1 MISFQ
6 ETLGGRDALIFV
18 PETTADLASFRA
30 VFPTGQ
36 LYGLDVESTYLT
48 DLGQWHPDFRVRL
61 VQVATEGYAWVL
73 PQGVPEIAAATREL
87 LADPGVTFCSHTDMD
102 VMSVATLG
110 VDITARNIDTRAL
123 AIMADPDKDND
134 RDLKT
139 LTSLHIGA
147 ELEGAEAELYARFM
161 ELWVAQG
168 GRRNA
173 KRADIE
179 AYGWSAIPVTD
190 PVYLRYAGL
199 DAIACRRLAPILT
212 PLTQAPPELLETEQ
226 WLATRAHRIRLTGMR
241 VDVPALDALQ
251 TEAEETTDA
260 AKARFGEITGV
271 NAQYSAG
278 VVKWFGQHGVDWN
291 QWDGASTKTGNP
303 SLAKEDV
310 HRLRD
315 FELDDA
321 AQAAYEELT
330 RFKSRLDLR
339 TKTQGIR
346 ARLDRSGRIHP
357 LLNPMGATT
366 TARMSSSGPNCH
378 NFSKKDP
385 RMRGLFLPDPGYRFV
400 TIDFDQIELRVV
412 AALAREDKMIEVI
425 LAGGDLHQ
433 LTVDELADAGIT
445 IVRDTGKMT
454 NFLIVYG
461 GGGKALH
468 EQAGIPLA
476 EATEIVYT
484 WRARYPKISA
494 LAEYLGGFKDEIRT
508 ISNRRLPVTTNRRTG
523 DLRAYANINYA
534 VQSAARE
541 LLVDAWME
549 LERRRPGVVW
559 YPIHDELVLMVREDQ
574 VIEVVCDAEAAMRFD
589 FMGVP
594 ISATAVEL
602 LDEHGVSRWMT
613 SKHAEKIA
621 REKVAA

>member
-1 MISFQ
+1 MITFQ
-6 ETLGGRDALIFV
+6 EKLGGKDALVFV
-18 PETTADLASFRA
+18 PETAGDLAGFRT
-30 VFPTGQ
+30 VFPVGG
-36 LYGLDVESTYLT
+36 LYGLDVESTFLT

-61 VQVATEGYAWVL
+61 VQFATEGYAWVMR
-73 PQGVPEIAAATREL
+73 QDIPEVAQATREL
-87 LADPGVTFCSHTDMD
+87 LADPEVSFCSHTDMD

-110 VDITARNIDTRAL
+110 IDITARNVDTRAL

-139 LTSLHIGA
+139 LTTMHIGA
-147 ELEGAEAELYARFM
+147 ELQGAEGELYARFK
-161 ELWVAQG
+161 ELWP
-168 GRRNA
+168 GRKNA
-173 KRADIE
+173 KRAEIE
-179 AYGWSAIPVTD
+179 AYGWSNIPVTD
-190 PVYLRYAGL
+190 PTYLRYAGL

-212 PLTQAPPELLETEQ
+212 PLTEAPAELLETEQ
-226 WLATRAHRIRLTGMR
+226 WLATRAHRIRLAGMR
-241 VDVPALDALQ
+241 VDVAALDALQ
-251 TEAEETTDA
+251 AEAEQTTGS
-260 AKARFGEITGV
+260 AKAAFAEITGV

-278 VVKWFGQHGVDWN
+278 VVKWFGQHGVDWER
-291 QWDGASTKTGNP
+291 WDGASTDNGNP
-303 SLAKEDV
+303 SLAKDDV

-315 FELDDA
+315 FDLDDA
-321 AQAAYEELT
+321 AKAAYEELA
-330 RFKSRLDLR
+330 RFKSRLDLK

-346 ARLDRSGRIHP
+346 KHLDRSGRIHA
-357 LLNPMGATT
+357 LLNPMGAST
-366 TARMSSSGPNCH
+366 TARMSSSGPNVQ

-400 TIDFDQIELRVV
+400 TIDFDQVELRVV
-412 AALAREDKMIEVI
+412 AALAREEKMIEVI

-433 LTVDELADAGIT
+433 LTVDELAEAGI
-445 IVRDTGKMT
+445 IIDRDTGKMT

-476 EATEIVYT
+476 EAQQIVYT
-484 WRARYPKISA
+484 WRGRYPAISA
-494 LAEYLGGFKDEIRT
+494 LAEYLGGFKEEIRT

-549 LERRRPGVVW
+549 LDRRRPGVVW
-559 YPIHDELVLMVREDQ
+559 YPIHDELVLMVREDE
-574 VIEVVCDAEAAMRFD
+574 VREVVADAEAAMRFD

-602 LDEHGVSRWMT
+602 LDENGVSRWMT
-613 SKHAEKIA
+613 SKRAEAIA